1 MELSYLLKYYN
12 WIKIIVSGCLFL
24 FAFSGQ
30 GQDVNELHRL
40 DNAGSDGSLF
50 INSVLN
56 DPEEKVKRSPF

>member
-1 MELSYLLKYYN
+1 M
-12 WIKIIVSGCLFL
+12 FL

-56 DPEEKVKRSPF
+56 DPEEKVKRSPFLNKVFMSNKI